1 MKDSTEKK
9 NYLERINPERRE
21 FIQTIAKG
29 AFIVPAVVSV
39 SMLDQKLDVSA
50 AMAQSGNQT
59 IPR

>member
-9 NYLERINPERRE
+9 GYLEDINPERRE
-21 FIQTIAKG
+21 FVKTIAKG
-29 AFIVPAVVSV
+29 AFIIPAVVSV

-59 IPR
+59 NP